1 MPSPG
6 FSGLGGPCPPPLSLC
21 SSSPGP
27 CPGAAVCWACSQPRA
42 LPPATRRDCALGAC
56 PPPWALEPRARA
68 APGAAHGA
76 PCAQGPCTQQGWA
89 LPHSSRCCLQGFVP
103 ALGFLIKPRARRV
116 PVPLLLLPVPGTP
129 SAPPSHQCKA
139 ALPQPGCGS
148 VSPPPPGH
156 CHCHTSPPFS
166 SCPCFPP
173 APAPSPATASLHAA
187 AQPPLRSPPC
197 VTLGKPNTGAGGAAF
212 PGRARWMCFVSQSL
226 QALAA
231 IDGLGLA
238 RGL

>member
-6 FSGLGGPCPPPLSLC
+6 LSGLGGPCPPPLSLC

-76 PCAQGPCTQQGWA
+76 PCAQEPCTQQGWA

-148 VSPPPPGH
+148 VSPPPGALPLSH
-156 CHCHTSPPFS
+156 LAPLQLLPLLSSS
-166 SCPCFPP
+166 SCPVACHGLALCCGAAPP
-173 APAPSPATASLHAA
+173 A
-187 AQPPLRSPPC
+187 QPPC

>member
-6 FSGLGGPCPPPLSLC
+6 LSGLGGPCPPPLSLC

-89 LPHSSRCCLQGFVP
+89 LPHSSRRCLQGFVP

-129 SAPPSHQCKA
+129 SAPPFTSVQSCSPQTG
-139 ALPQPGCGS
+139 LWVCVPQPRGTAT
-148 VSPPPPGH
+148 VTPRPP
-156 CHCHTSPPFS
+156 S
-166 SCPCFPP
+166 
-173 APAPSPATASLHAA
+173 APALAFLQLLPRRLPRPRSVLR
-187 AQPPLRSPPC
+187 RSPPC
-197 VTLGKPNTGAGGAAF
+197 AAPLCDSGETQHGGGGRRVPRQGTVDVF
-212 PGRARWMCFVSQSL
+212 CLSVPSGPGS
-226 QALAA
+226 
-231 IDGLGLA
+231 D
-238 RGL
+238 